1 MLHISHRDDDSN
13 EEVGEDEVAEED
25 EHNGEEL
32 ASSVSLGGQ
41 AVLEVCP
48 AISLC
53 GWWVPVFHA
62 CMCMYVYVCVCM
74 YVYVGDC
81 CMHVCVR
88 VHVHVRTCVL

>member
-1 MLHISHRDDDSN
+1 MLYLSHRDDDSN

-53 GWWVPVFHA
+53 GWWVPVFHV
-62 CMCMYVYVCVCM
+62 CMCM

-81 CMHVCVR
+81 CMHVCV
-88 VHVHVRTCVL
+88 CVCMYMCVCVW